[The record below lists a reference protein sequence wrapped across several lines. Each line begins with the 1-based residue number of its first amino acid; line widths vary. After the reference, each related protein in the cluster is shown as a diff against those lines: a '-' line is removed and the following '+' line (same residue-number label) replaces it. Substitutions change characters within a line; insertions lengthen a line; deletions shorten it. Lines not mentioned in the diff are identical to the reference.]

1 MQVFENSPSH
11 ENKRPIRRN
20 IGLLYGL
27 LLIGNGVAWVGAFVA
42 FGSRPALMG
51 LAMLA
56 YSFGLRHALDADHI
70 AAIDNV
76 TRKMMQA
83 GKQPLTVGLMFSLGH
98 STIVVLATAC
108 IATAAGALHPRLTM
122 LASVGSIAGTLISA
136 LFLFA
141 VALTNAT
148 VLLSVVRAYVRVRR
162 GGLAASQVPDASML
176 TTGLLARVLR
186 PLLAMTT
193 RTWHMYALGLL
204 FGLGFDT
211 ATEIAMLSL
220 SASQAAHGMPLW
232 AILVFPALFT
242 AAMTWVDTTD
252 GLLMVGAYG
261 WAFVDATRKL
271 YYNMAI
277 TALSV
282 LVAIAIASIEALRL
296 LSDTLSFGGGMW
308 RAIERASDGF
318 SWVGAAIVCLFMLAW
333 GAAVIARRARLANS
347 AAPVRG

>member
-1 MQVFENSPSH
+1 MQVFENTPSYDT
-11 ENKRPIRRN
+11 KRHLRRN

-27 LLIGNGVAWVGAFVA
+27 LFIGNGVAWACAFAA

-51 LAMLA
+51 LAILA

-83 GKQPLTVGLMFSLGH
+83 GKQPLTIGLMFSLGH
-98 STIVVLATAC
+98 STIVVLATAF

-122 LASVGSIAGTLISA
+122 LASVGSIAGTLIST

-141 VALTNAT
+141 VALTNAA

-162 GGLAASQVPDASML
+162 GGLDAGQVPDASML
-176 TTGLLARVLR
+176 ATGLLARVLR
-186 PLLAMTT
+186 PVLAMTT
-193 RTWHMYALGLL
+193 KTWHMYALGLL

-211 ATEIAMLSL
+211 ATEIALLSL
-220 SASQAAHGMPLW
+220 SASQAAHGMSFW

-242 AAMTWVDTTD
+242 AAMTLVDTTD

-261 WAFVDATRKL
+261 WAFVDAKRKL

-282 LVAIAIASIEALRL
+282 VVAIAIATIEAMRL
-296 LSDTLSFGGGMW
+296 LSDTLSLSGGIW

-318 SWVGAAIVCLFMLAW
+318 SWVGAAIVCLFMLTW
-333 GAAVIARRARLANS
+333 SAAVIVRRVRLAYPPAS
-347 AAPVRG
+347 ARG